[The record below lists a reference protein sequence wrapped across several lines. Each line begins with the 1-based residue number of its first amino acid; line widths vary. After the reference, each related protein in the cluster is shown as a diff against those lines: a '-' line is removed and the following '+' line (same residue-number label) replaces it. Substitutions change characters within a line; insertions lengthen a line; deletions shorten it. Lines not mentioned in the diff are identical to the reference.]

1 VPGCCVPAPARF
13 GWWLRRVACGLASAG
28 GAPGGLRAGF
38 GWWCVGW
45 LAGWLRLVVAP
56 GGFAGSLCLVN
67 APSRLCLVNAPV
79 AAPGIAV
86 PGSLRQVALHGRLR
100 PGVAPGGWARRLRR
114 RSRASRPCARS
125 ASRAGARPGRALSA
139 SSGAGGVDLGLVV
152 PDSRGSQAF
161 VNAVQAPQ
169 LQDRRLEPPGLQDR
183 HPAVERGSRHGC
195 GARLGGARRPAW
207 CGAGLGGARSRG
219 WRTVRRQAA
228 ARPTAATRVRMAG
241 DDGLSSGRRCRRA
254 VVRWAVAE
262 GRREDGGG
270 GLSAGRGGGRR
281 ELGGGDAG
289 RRATQ
294 PRRDGSTPAAD
305 RHGLTSDKWDRCT
318 GQRDTRLLSFGSEA
332 DKGVAT

>member
-1 VPGCCVPAPARF
+1 VRGSFAR
-13 GWWLRRVACGLASAG
+13 WLGGYAECLCPVAVCLRPLASAG

-125 ASRAGARPGRALSA
+125 ASRAGARQGLALSA

-219 WRTVRRQAA
+219 CGLYG
-228 ARPTAATRVRMAG
+228 ARLPR
-241 DDGLSSGRRCRRA
+241 GRRRRRGFAWRVTTGCRQ
-254 VVRWAVAE
+254 V
-262 GRREDGGG
+262 
-270 GLSAGRGGGRR
+270 
-281 ELGGGDAG
+281 GGDG
-289 RRATQ
+289 V
-294 PRRDGSTPAAD
+294 PA
-305 RHGLTSDKWDRCT
+305 
-318 GQRDTRLLSFGSEA
+318 
-332 DKGVAT
+332 